1 MRILF
6 LAQFPL
12 FGNGSGNYTRKLA
25 EQLVKNGHEVAIAA
39 PDNRKVNGC
48 KIFTIKPSI
57 KAVFIS
63 HPEWKRSP
71 TYASLNASQILSIYL
86 SYLRQITKIVDYF
99 KPDIIHVNH
108 CFFLAWIANII
119 RSIYGI
125 GYVMTIHGT
134 DIYQN
139 TIDNRFMI
147 LSKQGVS
154 RACSIICVSNHTR
167 KWLFKIF
174 GKNLKPKTRIITG
187 GIDLDS
193 YKTIR
198 DTAAL
203 DRKYNLKDKKVII
216 FVGRL
221 TKEKGVEY
229 LIKASKKIKGEIYI
243 IGDGVWKK
251 YLQNLASQI
260 GTKNVHFLGY
270 FGKNY
275 INELKDFYTRA
286 DVAVLPS
293 VVDESLGLV
302 ALEAMAC
309 RTPIVAS
316 RKGGIPLAVK
326 DNWNGFLV
334 RPRSAKAITEGV
346 NKILTEPELAKNF
359 GINARKIVEER
370 FSWQTIAPGIEKI
383 YEKTYEITEK
393 YSRRHHLEKF
403 SEQDIKRE
411 KIELKKKIGYVP

>member
-1 MRILF
+1 MKILF

-12 FGNGSGNYTRKLA
+12 FGNGSGNYTRKLG
-25 EQLVKNGHEVAIAA
+25 EQLVKDGHEVAIAA

-48 KIFTIKPSI
+48 KIYTIKPAI

-71 TYASLNASQILSIYL
+71 TYASLNANQILNIYL
-86 SYLRQITKIVDYF
+86 SYLRQITKIVDHF
-99 KPDIIHVNH
+99 KPDVIHVNH

-125 GYVMTIHGT
+125 GYVITVHGT

-139 TIDNRFMI
+139 TIDNRFMV

-154 RACSIICVSNHTR
+154 RACSIVCVSNHTR
-167 KWLFKIF
+167 KWLFKVF

-193 YKTIR
+193 YKVFR
-198 DTAAL
+198 DTSAL
-203 DRKYNLKDKKVII
+203 DRKYNLKDKKVVI

-243 IGDGVWKK
+243 IGDGIWKK
-251 YLQNLASQI
+251 YLQNLSSQI

-302 ALEAMAC
+302 VLEAMVC

-334 RPRSAKAITEGV
+334 RPRSAKAITEAV

-359 GINARKIVEER
+359 GVNARKIVEER
-370 FSWQTIAPGIEKI
+370 FSWQMIAPNVEKI
-383 YEKTYEITEK
+383 YEKTYEITKK
-393 YSRRHHLEKF
+393 YSRRHRLEKF

-411 KIELKKKIGYVP
+411 KIELKKKVGYVP